1 MKWADSTKVEA
12 LKPVPPASPAVSC
25 QTKTVFFIP
34 APWKVMNGFVDGTT
48 IFSLMMRRNMHKELR
63 LRVEELGAL

>member
-1 MKWADSTKVEA
+1 
-12 LKPVPPASPAVSC
+12 
-25 QTKTVFFIP
+25 
-34 APWKVMNGFVDGTT
+34 VMNGFVDGTT